1 MLTVFFH
8 SDKTCKKVHFMATV
22 MMLMSVGLNLLS
34 PMVAFAA
41 PATEDQSLKSQEA
54 VATVDSAIER
64 SVEAALPA
72 SMEQPILGSSVLTI
86 TKSVVNSSN
95 AGPYAITV
103 NGPNGYLQNT
113 TCLLYTS

>member
-1 MLTVFFH
+1 
-8 SDKTCKKVHFMATV
+8 
-22 MMLMSVGLNLLS
+22 
-34 PMVAFAA
+34 MVAFAA

-54 VATVDSAIER
+54 VATVESAIER

-95 AGPYAITV
+95 VGPYAITV

-113 TCLLYTS
+113 TVLR